1 MTPATASKRIL
12 LVGDSPDVVEETRA
26 LIKDVD
32 ARVTV
37 AEPARIVAAFD
48 EAEPQILLLAF
59 MEISEAEGC
68 YLDLY
73 RSAKKIQTTLH
84 NSLLVC
90 KAKDAE
96 TAYRLRMRK
105 LFDDYVV
112 IRPLHDPFRLSI
124 SIRNLLAAQ
133 ESGEASAE
141 LRQLMASI
149 RSSASAMDGLVRES
163 LREGATIRARLVES
177 GETLKARMR
186 ENLQALAGQMAAPEF
201 AGVVSVNDQAAL
213 GERLSR
219 FAEEKLAGEVASQLQ
234 PAEAALTDLLKRSA
248 ADYTATA
255 EANAGVSAWLDAVKP
270 QVLVVDDDAFY
281 LTVLT
286 RMLAGEGFEI
296 VTATDPLEGLNL
308 AVRLRPAAIMVDFEM
323 PGMTGLDFIARVR
336 SAPRL
341 AGTPVLML
349 TGHAERELVQKAIA
363 AGVSGYLIKPG
374 NKETLLKKLRQHI
387 AQSVPA
393 KHAPATGQRA

>member
-1 MTPATASKRIL
+1 
-12 LVGDSPDVVEETRA
+12 
-26 LIKDVD
+26 
-32 ARVTV
+32 
-37 AEPARIVAAFD
+37 
-48 EAEPQILLLAF
+48 
-59 MEISEAEGC
+59 
-68 YLDLY
+68 
-73 RSAKKIQTTLH
+73 
-84 NSLLVC
+84 
-90 KAKDAE
+90 
-96 TAYRLRMRK
+96 MRK

-393 KHAPATGQRA
+393 KHAPAMGQRA

>member
-1 MTPATASKRIL
+1 
-12 LVGDSPDVVEETRA
+12 
-26 LIKDVD
+26 
-32 ARVTV
+32 
-37 AEPARIVAAFD
+37 
-48 EAEPQILLLAF
+48 
-59 MEISEAEGC
+59 
-68 YLDLY
+68 
-73 RSAKKIQTTLH
+73 
-84 NSLLVC
+84 
-90 KAKDAE
+90 
-96 TAYRLRMRK
+96 
-105 LFDDYVV
+105 
-112 IRPLHDPFRLSI
+112 
-124 SIRNLLAAQ
+124 
-133 ESGEASAE
+133 
-141 LRQLMASI
+141 
-149 RSSASAMDGLVRES
+149 
-163 LREGATIRARLVES
+163 
-177 GETLKARMR
+177 MR